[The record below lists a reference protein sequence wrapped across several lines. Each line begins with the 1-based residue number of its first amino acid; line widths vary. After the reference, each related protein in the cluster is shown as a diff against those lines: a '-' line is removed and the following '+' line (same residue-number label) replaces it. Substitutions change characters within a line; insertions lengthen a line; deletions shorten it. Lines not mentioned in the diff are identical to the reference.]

1 LLNVNKKILITG
13 GTGLLAL
20 NWACAMR
27 STWQVVLGVHRHDV
41 RLDGVKSVQLN
52 LSSVPDFERTVDS
65 INPDLIVHTAGMTH
79 VDTCESDRVGAFK
92 ANAYTAAI
100 VALVAKQKSIRL
112 IHVSTDHLFDGAVP
126 FCTELTEPKPLNAYA
141 TSKQAAEMLVK
152 ERCPEALILRT
163 NFFCWGSVY
172 RQSFS
177 DWIINGLIAGTE
189 LQMFDDVFF
198 TPILAD
204 ELIGFAHG
212 LNEIGS
218 SGIFN
223 VVGTRRISKYDF
235 GVELAQSLG
244 LPAGRIQPGKVASAH
259 LRAARPKDMSLSNG
273 RLIQALGRSPGDLQR
288 WFEQL
293 RLQELQGRRRELLH
307 AVVRRGPE
315 HD

>member
-27 STWQVVLGVHRHDV
+27 DTWNVVLGVHRHDV

-52 LSSVPDFERTVDS
+52 LSSAPDFERTVDS
-65 INPDLIVHTAGMTH
+65 IYPDLIVHTAGMTH
-79 VDTCESDRVGAFK
+79 VDTCESDRAGAFK
-92 ANAYTAAI
+92 ANAYAAEI

-112 IHVSTDHLFDGAVP
+112 IHVSTDHLFDGSVP
-126 FCTELTEPKPLNAYA
+126 FCTERTEPKPLNAYA
-141 TSKQAAEMLVK
+141 TSKLAAEKLVTD
-152 ERCPEALILRT
+152 RCPEALILRT
-163 NFFCWGSVY
+163 NFFGWGSVY

-177 DWIINGLIAGTE
+177 DWIISGLLAGTE
-189 LQMFDDVFF
+189 LQMFEDVFF

-212 LNEIGS
+212 LHDIGS

-244 LPAGRIQPGKVASAH
+244 VPAGRIQPGKVASAH
-259 LRAARPKDMSLSNG
+259 LRAARPKDMSLSNS
-273 RLIQALGRSPGDLQR
+273 RLVHAMGRSPGDLQQ

-293 RLQELQGRRRELLH
+293 RLQEIQGRRRELLH
-307 AVVRRGPE
+307 AVVRRGSG